1 MAFAICAHTFLN
13 VFMPTNAKNA
23 KILIRLKLTPML
35 IRVQWLF
42 PLQPLEVIKALGHF
56 MTLDAV

>member
-13 VFMPTNAKNA
+13 VFMLTNAINA
-23 KILIRLKLTPML
+23 KILMRMKLTSML

-56 MTLDAV
+56 MNLDAV